1 MTTIVDPHAYL
12 RDLRLYLDLSQEDM
26 AARLGVRKATY
37 QALEYRRAG
46 SVSRRVMDAAQRLA
60 ADPAYS
66 YIDEYVAGR
75 SMRRI
80 VHQWAHDMG
89 VDHGNS
95 REIASAI
102 GGAEKEVE
110 AWLNGSRLYPSPDR
124 FLAFMARVDRETN
137 YQQKAD
143 ARRRKH
149 AAQLA
154 VTARK

>member
-12 RDLRLYLDLSQEDM
+12 RDLRLYLDLSHGDM
-26 AARLGVRKATY
+26 AARLGLRKATY

-60 ADPAYS
+60 TDPTYS
-66 YIDEYVAGR
+66 YVDEYVAGR

-80 VHQWAHDMG
+80 VHQWAHAMG
-89 VDHGNS
+89 VDHGNP

-102 GGAEKEVE
+102 GGAEQEVE
-110 AWLNGSRLYPSPDR
+110 VWLKGSRLYPSPDR
-124 FLAFMARVDRETN
+124 FLAFVARVDRETN
-137 YQQKAD
+137 YRQQAA

-149 AAQLA
+149 SAHS
-154 VTARK
+154 